1 MHREL
6 SKCVWAVNLGNKV
19 GQIFFS
25 QKRRSWALVGACN
38 FFFVGHDLGYAQEAL
53 EICQKA
59 QTSKILK

>member
-1 MHREL
+1 MFGG
-6 SKCVWAVNLGNKV
+6 VNLGNNKV

-25 QKRRSWALVGACN
+25 QKIRSGALVHACN
-38 FFFVGHDLGYAQEAL
+38 IFFVGHELGHTQEAL